1 MGGEGH
7 EPSPMEEIRILTFL
21 KSYKR
26 SNVIM
31 TIHSDFERTQA
42 LGRRNEKELVKEPES
57 AFCRVSV
64 EQERVVLLLSSWYY
78 Y

>member
-1 MGGEGH
+1 
-7 EPSPMEEIRILTFL
+7 
-21 KSYKR
+21 
-26 SNVIM
+26 M

-42 LGRRNEKELVKEPES
+42 LGGRNEKELVKEPES
-57 AFCRVSV
+57 AFCRVSA